1 VTEPAVLARA
11 NVAQA
16 AERQQWQRGRAVT
29 AISNLAQAAILKIIA
44 QATGATLKWR
54 FDAAVHECRG
64 CPVRAEGNECGLAT
78 AAREPPESLRPV
90 DARYGSIR

>member
-1 VTEPAVLARA
+1 
-11 NVAQA
+11 
-16 AERQQWQRGRAVT
+16 VT

-90 DARYGSIR
+90 DARYGSIWRTAPVAAIRGRQPRLVA